1 MLKTSDFDYELPDD
15 RIAIKPAGERGS
27 SKLLI
32 YRNGEVNHGSFDQ
45 IAKFLPPQSLLVLND
60 SRVIPARLYFS
71 NQTGAQIEIFLLEP
85 FNTDHASALSAT
97 SSVTWKCLIGNR
109 KRWKSGSIITSDLNQ
124 NGLTAEWQDIEND
137 IVRFHWKNET
147 SFGEILEKAGSVP
160 LPPYL
165 RRASTEEDRVRYQ
178 TVYAT
183 NPGAVA
189 APTAGLHFN
198 KNLLNQLVQSGHE
211 IKYLTLHVSAG
222 TFLPVKSE
230 DALQHKM
237 HEERVIID
245 RSFIYQMS
253 GNQQT
258 MIAVGTT
265 SMRALESLYWFGV
278 QVLNGKDPVDTPITQ
293 DMPYQILGKL
303 PSRQEVFGVILSY
316 MDERGL
322 EQLPLATSIFIRP
335 GYRFGLCEGLIT
347 NFHQPRSTLLMLVCA
362 FIGEDWKRVYHAALN
377 GDYRFLSYGDSSLL
391 LPGTRVSK

>member
-97 SSVTWKCLIGNR
+97 STVTWKCLIGNR

-362 FIGEDWKRVYHAALN
+362 FIGEDWKRVYNAALN

-391 LPGTRVSK
+391 FPGTHVSK

>member
-32 YRNGEVNHGSFDQ
+32 YRNGEVNHSSFDQ

-85 FNTDHASALSAT
+85 FNIDHASALSAT
-97 SSVTWKCLIGNR
+97 STVTWKCLIGNR

-362 FIGEDWKRVYHAALN
+362 FIGEDWKRVYNAALN

-391 LPGTRVSK
+391 FPGTHVSK